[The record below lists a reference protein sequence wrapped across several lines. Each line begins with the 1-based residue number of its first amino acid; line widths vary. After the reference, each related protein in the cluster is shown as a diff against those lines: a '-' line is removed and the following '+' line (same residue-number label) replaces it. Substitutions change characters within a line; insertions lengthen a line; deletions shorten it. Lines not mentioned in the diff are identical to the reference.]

1 MNELIIQLITISI
14 VLFIAFV
21 GFAII
26 AINNWNKLEIKKRS
40 VAVLRKERDDAKN
53 NEIETTSAYLS
64 MCNKC
69 DRQNNMVRK
78 LNRENLQLRDTN
90 ERVSDDYHTVT
101 DLNDT
106 LQSKIAEMNIL
117 LACKV
122 DELEKPQVVK
132 SKLSKIELN
141 MIQAATKT
149 LDILVQSMP
158 MLSPMEIDAFTRC
171 ANAIED
177 MKLATKSLL
186 IWENDEFYLLPIK
199 TMVDLVDTVGTVIQE
214 VNISDPE
221 FAKVLEVARAKIVLA
236 LDNKPQNKE

>member
-1 MNELIIQLITISI
+1 
-14 VLFIAFV
+14 
-21 GFAII
+21 
-26 AINNWNKLEIKKRS
+26 
-40 VAVLRKERDDAKN
+40 
-53 NEIETTSAYLS
+53 
-64 MCNKC
+64 
-69 DRQNNMVRK
+69 
-78 LNRENLQLRDTN
+78 
-90 ERVSDDYHTVT
+90 
-101 DLNDT
+101 
-106 LQSKIAEMNIL
+106 
-117 LACKV
+117 
-122 DELEKPQVVK
+122 
-132 SKLSKIELN
+132 